1 MPKLELNIRK
11 TILTVFSIS
20 LKYRNESKKKCY
32 KKEIMIFYS
41 LELQVNEKKWVKVKL
56 IGYLQKCLIFRHFLL

>member
-41 LELQVNEKKWVKVKL
+41 LELQVNEKK
-56 IGYLQKCLIFRHFLL
+56 